1 MQHTKVHMTLL
12 WNMSGVLFTKDTNK
26 VGKAEMNSTQLA
38 QINDILTGVYVVLT
52 LIIAGAAI
60 WSIRVVG
67 KQSKVAIAVL
77 TLIIAGAAIW
87 SIRVVGKQSK
97 VAIAIVREQI
107 AVSEQQAREAL
118 FNQHKPIV
126 IPVSPPYTT
135 KDALEMR
142 NAGSGIAL
150 NTWGTLT
157 VVSTNKLYRLEST
170 HFILPEK
177 QQVIDLLDI
186 SYSLDF
192 VFPTKE

>member
-1 MQHTKVHMTLL
+1 MTLL

-38 QINDILTGVYVVLT
+38 EINDILTGVYVVLT

-60 WSIRVVG
+60 WFIRVTG
-67 KQSKVAIAVL
+67 NQAKVAIA
-77 TLIIAGAAIW
+77 T
-87 SIRVVGKQSK
+87 
-97 VAIAIVREQI
+97 VREQI

-126 IPVSPPYTT
+126 VPVSHLYTT

-157 VVSTNKLYRLEST
+157 VVSTNKLYRL
-170 HFILPEK
+170 
-177 QQVIDLLDI
+177 
-186 SYSLDF
+186 
-192 VFPTKE
+192 